1 MSLLIRPVAVRIKV
15 PIIKGCCSFDFIS
28 DYFRFSSLYSVGQID
43 RTNAECYIWDRIAPW
58 MIKVFRGEWKRGN
71 AKMIYMDNAATTR
84 MASEVLEKMLPYYTE
99 IYGNPSAIY
108 SLGAKGKRAIN
119 EARQSIAESIGCM
132 PREIYFTAG
141 GSESD
146 NWAIRGVYE
155 MLSSKGNHIITTKVE
170 HHAILNTCK
179 YLEGIGAKVTYL
191 SVDEYGMIS
200 LEELEAAIG
209 PETILISVM
218 AANNEVGTIMP
229 LEKIGE
235 IAKAHNVLFHT
246 DAVQAYG
253 HIPLDVEG
261 MNIDLLSAS
270 GHKLGGPKGIGFL
283 YAKKG
288 LMLPPP
294 IYGGG
299 QERGR
304 RGGTL
309 NVPGIVGMGCAA
321 ELAAE
326 NRKEQAARVTF
337 LRDRFAEQILREIP
351 GAVLNGDMKRRLPGN
366 VNVTIPGV
374 EGESVLILLDQRG
387 ICASSGS
394 ACSMAQ
400 EGPSHVLL
408 AMGRTE
414 AEARGA
420 IRFSLSEENTE
431 AELLRATTVLK
442 EVVTHLRDILLQK

>member
-1 MSLLIRPVAVRIKV
+1 MS
-15 PIIKGCCSFDFIS
+15 DFI
-28 DYFRFSSLYSVGQID
+28 YL
-43 RTNAECYIWDRIAPW
+43 
-58 MIKVFRGEWKRGN
+58 
-71 AKMIYMDNAATTR
+71 DNAATTR
-84 MASEVLEKMLPYYTE
+84 VKPQVLEAMLPYFCE
-99 IYGNPSAIY
+99 SYGNPAAIY
-108 SLGAKGKRAIN
+108 SPAGKAAKAVGLARQQVADVIGAKR
-119 EARQSIAESIGCM
+119 E
-132 PREIYFTAG
+132 EIYFTAG

-146 NWAIRGVYE
+146 NWSIRGVYE

-170 HHAILNTCK
+170 HHAVLNTCK
-179 YLEGIGAKVTYL
+179 YLEKLGAKVTYL

-200 LEELEAAIG
+200 LDELEDAIR
-209 PETILISVM
+209 PETILISIM

-229 LEKIGE
+229 LGRIGE
-235 IAKAHNVLFHT
+235 IAKAHKVLFHT

-253 HIPLDVEG
+253 HIPLDVEE
-261 MNIDLLSAS
+261 MHIDLLSAS

-288 LMLPPP
+288 LKLPPL

-321 ELAAE
+321 TISLKEMD
-326 NRKEQAARVTF
+326 EQAKKVSV
-337 LRDRFAEQILREIP
+337 LRDRFAELLLQEIP
-351 GAVLNGDMKRRLPGN
+351 GVSLNGDPVRRLPCN
-366 VNVTIPGV
+366 VNVTIPDV

-387 ICASSGS
+387 ICASTGS

-408 AMGRTE
+408 AMGLTE
-414 AEARGA
+414 EQAKGA

-431 AELLRATTVLK
+431 AEITKTVMVLK
-442 EVVTHLRDILLQK
+442 EIVTHLRDILLQK

>member
-1 MSLLIRPVAVRIKV
+1 M
-15 PIIKGCCSFDFIS
+15 S
-28 DYFRFSSLYSVGQID
+28 DY
-43 RTNAECYIWDRIAPW
+43 
-58 MIKVFRGEWKRGN
+58 
-71 AKMIYMDNAATTR
+71 IYLDNAATTKVKP
-84 MASEVLEKMLPYYTE
+84 EVLEAMLPYFCE
-99 IYGNPSAIY
+99 VYGNPAAIY
-108 SLGAKGKRAIN
+108 SPAGKAAKAVGLARQQVADVIGAKR
-119 EARQSIAESIGCM
+119 E
-132 PREIYFTAG
+132 EIYFTAG

-155 MLSSKGNHIITTKVE
+155 MLSEKGNHIITTKVE
-170 HHAILNTCK
+170 HHAVINTCK
-179 YLEGIGAKVTYL
+179 YLESIGAKVTYL

-200 LEELEAAIG
+200 LEELEAAIT
-209 PETILISVM
+209 PQTILISVM

-235 IAKAHNVLFHT
+235 IAKAHKVLFHT

-253 HIPLDVEG
+253 HIPLDAEQ
-261 MNIDLLSAS
+261 MRIDLLSAS

-288 LMLPPP
+288 LKLPPL
-294 IYGGG
+294 IHGGG

-321 ELAAE
+321 ALAYQRMEAYAS
-326 NRKEQAARVTF
+326 KVTS
-337 LRDRFAEQILREIP
+337 LRDYFAEKLLEAIP
-351 GAVLNGDMKRRLPGN
+351 EAMLNGDTLRRLPCN
-366 VNVTIPGV
+366 VNITIPDV

-408 AMGRTE
+408 AMGLTE
-414 AEARGA
+414 KQARGT
-420 IRFSLSEENTE
+420 IRFSLSEDNTE
-431 AELLRATTVLK
+431 EELDKAVRVLK
-442 EVVTHLRDILLQK
+442 EVVAHLREILLQN

>member
-1 MSLLIRPVAVRIKV
+1 MSE
-15 PIIKGCCSFDFIS
+15 FI
-28 DYFRFSSLYSVGQID
+28 YL
-43 RTNAECYIWDRIAPW
+43 
-58 MIKVFRGEWKRGN
+58 
-71 AKMIYMDNAATTR
+71 DNAATTR
-84 MASEVLEKMLPYYTE
+84 VRPEVLEAMLPYFCE
-99 IYGNPSAIY
+99 IYGNPAAIY
-108 SLGAKGKRAIN
+108 SPAGKAAKAVGLARQQVADVIGAKR
-119 EARQSIAESIGCM
+119 E
-132 PREIYFTAG
+132 EIYFTAG
-141 GSESD
+141 GSEAD

-155 MLSSKGNHIITTKVE
+155 MLSEKGNHIITTKVE
-170 HHAILNTCK
+170 HHAVINTCK

-200 LEELEAAIG
+200 LEELERAIT
-209 PETILISVM
+209 PQTILISVM

-229 LEKIGE
+229 LERIGE
-235 IAKAHNVLFHT
+235 IARAHEVLFHT

-253 HIPLDVEG
+253 HIPLDAEQ
-261 MNIDLLSAS
+261 MHIDLLSAS

-283 YAKKG
+283 YARKG
-288 LMLPPP
+288 LKLPPL
-294 IYGGG
+294 IQGGG

-321 ELAAE
+321 ELSCKNMNE
-326 NRKEQAARVTF
+326 YIRKVSG
-337 LRDRFAEQILREIP
+337 LRDYFAKRILEEMP
-351 GAVLNGDMKRRLPGN
+351 EAVLNGNSETRLPGN

-400 EGPSHVLL
+400 DGPSHVLL
-408 AMGRTE
+408 AMGRTPE
-414 AEARGA
+414 QARGT

-431 AELLRATTVLK
+431 EELEKAVRSLK
-442 EVVTHLRDILLQK
+442 EIVMHLREILLQN

>member
-1 MSLLIRPVAVRIKV
+1 MS
-15 PIIKGCCSFDFIS
+15 DFI
-28 DYFRFSSLYSVGQID
+28 YL
-43 RTNAECYIWDRIAPW
+43 
-58 MIKVFRGEWKRGN
+58 
-71 AKMIYMDNAATTR
+71 DNAATTR
-84 MASEVLEKMLPYYTE
+84 VKPQVLEAMLPYFCE
-99 IYGNPSAIY
+99 SYGNPAAIY
-108 SLGAKGKRAIN
+108 SPAGKAAKAVGLARQQVADVIGAKR
-119 EARQSIAESIGCM
+119 E
-132 PREIYFTAG
+132 EIYFTAG

-146 NWAIRGVYE
+146 NWSIRGVYE

-170 HHAILNTCK
+170 HHAVLNTCK
-179 YLEGIGAKVTYL
+179 YLEKLGAKVTYL

-200 LEELEAAIG
+200 LDELEDAIR
-209 PETILISVM
+209 PETILISIM

-229 LEKIGE
+229 LGRIGE
-235 IAKAHNVLFHT
+235 IAKAHKVLFHT

-253 HIPLDVEG
+253 HIPLDVEE
-261 MNIDLLSAS
+261 MHIDLLSAS

-288 LMLPPP
+288 LTLPPL

-321 ELAAE
+321 TISLKEMD
-326 NRKEQAARVTF
+326 EQAKKVSV
-337 LRDRFAEQILREIP
+337 LRDRFAELLLQEIP
-351 GAVLNGDMKRRLPGN
+351 GVSLNGDPVRRLPCN
-366 VNVTIPGV
+366 VNVTIPDV

-387 ICASSGS
+387 ICASTGS

-408 AMGRTE
+408 AMGLTE
-414 AEARGA
+414 EQAKGA

-431 AELLRATTVLK
+431 AEITKTVMVLK
-442 EVVTHLRDILLQK
+442 EIVTHLRDILLQK

>member
-1 MSLLIRPVAVRIKV
+1 MS
-15 PIIKGCCSFDFIS
+15 DFI
-28 DYFRFSSLYSVGQID
+28 YL
-43 RTNAECYIWDRIAPW
+43 
-58 MIKVFRGEWKRGN
+58 
-71 AKMIYMDNAATTR
+71 DNAATTR
-84 MASEVLEKMLPYYTE
+84 VKPEVIEAMLPYFCE
-99 IYGNPSAIY
+99 DYGNPAAIY
-108 SLGAKGKRAIN
+108 SPAGKAAKAVGLARQQVADVIGAKR
-119 EARQSIAESIGCM
+119 E
-132 PREIYFTAG
+132 EIYFTAG

-200 LEELEAAIG
+200 LEELENAIL

-229 LEKIGE
+229 LEEIGE
-235 IAKAHNVLFHT
+235 IAKAHKVLFHT

-288 LMLPPP
+288 LKLPPL

-321 ELAAE
+321 ELASE
-326 NRKEQAARVTF
+326 NMKEQAAKVAF
-337 LRDRFAEQILREIP
+337 LRDRFAEQILKEIP
-351 GAVLNGDMKRRLPGN
+351 GAVLNGDMERRLPCN

-431 AELLRATTVLK
+431 AELLKAATVLK

>member
-1 MSLLIRPVAVRIKV
+1 MSE
-15 PIIKGCCSFDFIS
+15 FI
-28 DYFRFSSLYSVGQID
+28 YL
-43 RTNAECYIWDRIAPW
+43 
-58 MIKVFRGEWKRGN
+58 
-71 AKMIYMDNAATTR
+71 DNAATTR
-84 MASEVLEKMLPYYTE
+84 VKPEVLEAMLPYFCE
-99 IYGNPSAIY
+99 DYGNPAAIY
-108 SLGAKGKRAIN
+108 SPAGKAARAVGVARQQVADVIGAKR
-119 EARQSIAESIGCM
+119 E
-132 PREIYFTAG
+132 EIYFTAG

-170 HHAILNTCK
+170 HHAVLNTCK
-179 YLEGIGAKVTYL
+179 YLEKLGAKVTYL

-200 LEELEAAIG
+200 LEELESAIG
-209 PETILISVM
+209 PDTILISVM

-235 IAKAHNVLFHT
+235 IAKAHKVLFHT

-253 HIPLDVEG
+253 HIPLDVEQ
-261 MNIDLLSAS
+261 MHIDLLSAS

-288 LMLPPP
+288 LKLPPL

-309 NVPGIVGMGCAA
+309 NVTGIVGMGRAA
-321 ELAAE
+321 TASQ
-326 NRKEQAARVTF
+326 KEMDEDAKKVSR
-337 LRDRFAEQILREIP
+337 LRDWFAERILQEVP
-351 GAVLNGDMKRRLPGN
+351 GARLNGDPENRLPGN
-366 VNVTIPGV
+366 VNVTIPDV

-408 AMGRTE
+408 AMGLTKE
-414 AEARGA
+414 EARGA
-420 IRFSLSEENTE
+420 IRFSLSEETTE
-431 AELLRATTVLK
+431 AELERTVMALK
-442 EVVTHLRDILLQK
+442 EIVAHLHEILLQK

>member
-1 MSLLIRPVAVRIKV
+1 MS
-15 PIIKGCCSFDFIS
+15 DFI
-28 DYFRFSSLYSVGQID
+28 YL
-43 RTNAECYIWDRIAPW
+43 
-58 MIKVFRGEWKRGN
+58 
-71 AKMIYMDNAATTR
+71 DNAATTKVKR
-84 MASEVLEKMLPYYTE
+84 EVLEAMLPYFCE
-99 IYGNPSAIY
+99 SYGNPAAIY
-108 SLGAKGKRAIN
+108 SPAGKAAKAVGV
-119 EARQSIAESIGCM
+119 ARQQVADVISAKRE
-132 PREIYFTAG
+132 EIYFTAG

-155 MLSSKGNHIITTKVE
+155 MLSGKGNHIITTKVE
-170 HHAILNTCK
+170 HHAVINTCK
-179 YLEGIGAKVTYL
+179 YLEELGAKVTYL

-200 LEELEAAIG
+200 LDELEAAITAQ
-209 PETILISVM
+209 TILISVM

-229 LEKIGE
+229 LEQIGE
-235 IAKAHNVLFHT
+235 IARKHKVLFHT

-253 HIPLDVEG
+253 HIPLDVER
-261 MNIDLLSAS
+261 MHIDLLSAS

-288 LMLPPP
+288 WKLPPL

-321 ELAAE
+321 ELALKDM
-326 NRKEQAARVTF
+326 NEQAKQVMR
-337 LRDRFAEQILREIP
+337 LRDYFAERILEEIP
-351 GAVLNGDMKRRLPGN
+351 GAILNGALDNRLPGN

-408 AMGRTE
+408 AMGRTQE
-414 AEARGA
+414 EARGA

-431 AELLRATTVLK
+431 EELDKAVHVLK
-442 EVVTHLRDILLQK
+442 EVVAHLREILLQK

>member
-1 MSLLIRPVAVRIKV
+1 MN
-15 PIIKGCCSFDFIS
+15 DFI
-28 DYFRFSSLYSVGQID
+28 YL
-43 RTNAECYIWDRIAPW
+43 
-58 MIKVFRGEWKRGN
+58 
-71 AKMIYMDNAATTR
+71 DNAATTR
-84 MASEVLEKMLPYYTE
+84 VKEEVLEAMLPYFCE
-99 IYGNPSAIY
+99 SYGNPAAIY
-108 SLGAKGKRAIN
+108 SPAGKAAKAVGL
-119 EARQSIAESIGCM
+119 ARQQVADVIGVK
-132 PREIYFTAG
+132 REEIYFTAG

-155 MLSSKGNHIITTKVE
+155 MLSGKGNHIITTKVE
-170 HHAILNTCK
+170 HHAVINTCK
-179 YLEGIGAKVTYL
+179 YLEGLGAKVTYL

-200 LEELEAAIG
+200 LEELKAAIS
-209 PETILISVM
+209 PQTILISVM

-229 LEKIGE
+229 LEQIGE
-235 IAKAHNVLFHT
+235 IAREHKVLFHT

-253 HIPLDVEG
+253 HIPLDAEK
-261 MNIDLLSAS
+261 MHIDLLSAS

-283 YAKKG
+283 YVKKG
-288 LMLPPP
+288 LKLPPL

-321 ELAAE
+321 ELALKAM
-326 NRKEQAARVTF
+326 NEQMKQVMY
-337 LRDRFAEQILREIP
+337 LRDCFAEKLLEEIP
-351 GAVLNGDMKRRLPGN
+351 EAVLNGHPYNRLPGN

-387 ICASSGS
+387 VCASSGS

-408 AMGRTE
+408 AMGLTQE
-414 AEARGA
+414 EARGA

-431 AELLRATTVLK
+431 EELDKAVHVLK
-442 EVVTHLRDILLQK
+442 EIVVHLREIMLQKYT